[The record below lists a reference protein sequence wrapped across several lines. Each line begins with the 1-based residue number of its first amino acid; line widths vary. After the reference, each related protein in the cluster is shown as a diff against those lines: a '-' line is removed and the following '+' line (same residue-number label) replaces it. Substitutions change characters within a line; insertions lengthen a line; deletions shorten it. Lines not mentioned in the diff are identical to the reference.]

1 MNGLIVISVL
11 LVVLFAAAYFSKR
24 RFGALGLALCAGA
37 LLSKSWA
44 SMLTPILESYGF
56 YVDMPPL
63 SVIVTVGLVLLPAI
77 VLLFSGPSYKTA
89 AGQIGGAIAFAVF
102 AFVLIMDP
110 LGAAINFD
118 GITYNIYKV
127 VTDYS
132 TLIIAAAICL
142 AIGDML
148 VVRTK
153 HGKHGK

>member
-1 MNGLIVISVL
+1 MIVISVL
-11 LVVLFAAAYFSKR
+11 LVVLFAAAFFSKR

-44 SMLTPILESYGF
+44 STLTPMLERYGF
-56 YVDMPPL
+56 VIDMPPL

-77 VLLFSGPSYKTA
+77 ILLFSGPSYKTT
-89 AGQIGGAIAFAVF
+89 AGQIGGAAAFAVF
-102 AFVLIMDP
+102 AFVLVMDP
-110 LGAAINFD
+110 LGSAISFD

-132 TLIIAAAICL
+132 TIIIAAAIGL

-153 HGKHGK
+153 HNKHGK